1 MDIIAD
7 IRNREQAELAE
18 RLASYDETVMIMSH
32 DGDIMDVPDFQVAR
46 AKTIKDL
53 VTVPPGTIVAI
64 GTDDVDVASCVMDY
78 SEILGM
84 NIAVIQDVPQQVSSP
99 EVSAKLGMFRPVSFM
114 RVLNDIADQRLVEQ
128 NMTTMEIEL
137 SQAKKADS
145 MLRTKSGKIRPLID
159 FDRSFEDGPDEEV
172 EATDDE

>member
-7 IRNREQAELAE
+7 IRNKEQADLAE

-32 DGDIMDVPDFQVAR
+32 DGDLMEIPDFQVVR

-53 VTVPPGTIVAI
+53 VTVPPGTIVAL
-64 GTDDVDVASCVMDY
+64 GTDDVNVASCVMDY
-78 SEILGM
+78 SETLGM
-84 NIAVIQDVPQQVSSP
+84 NIAVVQDVPQQIPSS
-99 EVSAKLGMFRPVSFM
+99 EVSAKLGMFRPISFM

-128 NMTTMEIEL
+128 NMTAMEIEI

-159 FDRSFEDGPDEEV
+159 FDRSFQNEPEEV